1 MVKQRISLT
10 ALLVISVLVICLAS
24 VSCVPAKV
32 PTSEKGSSGL
42 PTAKYDQGTPP
53 PKWEIDRSELPIYPN
68 SKEFD
73 NWRTYI
79 TPDSISDVIAYYEG
93 ALPDAQV
100 IKPEGSNAVTTF
112 STLKFILSIQSGD
125 DDNTLITFSRPE
137 E

>member
-1 MVKQRISLT
+1 M
-10 ALLVISVLVICLAS
+10 ALLVTGACVLCLTS
-24 VSCVPAKV
+24 ISCVPAKV
-32 PTSEKGSSGL
+32 PTSEKGPGGL
-42 PTAKYDQGTPP
+42 PTAKYDPGTPP

-112 STLKFILSIQSGD
+112 KTLKFIISIQPGEG
-125 DDNTLITFSRPE
+125 DNTLITFNRPE